1 MSTATQAEFA
11 RMKGVSRTAVTKWK
25 DQGRIVMVGN
35 LVDVEASQERLL
47 RYASHRAVGSL
58 GPVNYQA
65 AVNPP
70 AWDWKD
76 LPGDVGSVIIMA
88 LGVGIDAAEGIL
100 RHTDDEAFALAVAD
114 WVTAQNI
121 RAAIELIDEHNE
133 PPAAFGSWAAHPVFA
148 DTPAHRE
155 PFEWEDLIRDCAE
168 YRAGQGCA
176 A

>member
-1 MSTATQAEFA
+1 M
-11 RMKGVSRTAVTKWK
+11 
-25 DQGRIVMVGN
+25 
-35 LVDVEASQERLL
+35 
-47 RYASHRAVGSL
+47 
-58 GPVNYQA
+58 
-65 AVNPP
+65 
-70 AWDWKD
+70 
-76 LPGDVGSVIIMA
+76 IIMA